1 MSKSL
6 LTEFGIHHRLESC
19 EVVFLKSSYFSV
31 LPEEP
36 AAPDGVP
43 GLFYPLLVHGVAGFH
58 VFGLHVP
65 QVDLPLKASRHQLV
79 PHDVGTVEG
88 QAVNPQ
94 VWSTISLFCY
104 LFTSWIIVK
113 KVLS

>member
-1 MSKSL
+1 MV
-6 LTEFGIHHRLESC
+6 F
-19 EVVFLKSSYFSV
+19 FLKSSYFSV

-43 GLFYPLLVHGVAGFH
+43 GLFNPLLVHGIAGFH

-88 QAVNPQ
+88 QAATPQ
-94 VWSTISLFCY
+94 VWSTISTLFCY
-104 LFTSWIIVK
+104 LFTIKGHCK
-113 KVLS
+113 KKCLAIESFKVCVNCF

>member
-1 MSKSL
+1 MANTFKKEKARFSQSDARIFV
-6 LTEFGIHHRLESC
+6 EWRWYSF
-19 EVVFLKSSYFSV
+19 SYFSV

-36 AAPDGVP
+36 ATPDGVP

-65 QVDLPLKASRHQLV
+65 QVDLPLKASCHQLV

-88 QAVNPQ
+88 
-94 VWSTISLFCY
+94 
-104 LFTSWIIVK
+104 
-113 KVLS
+113 

>member
-1 MSKSL
+1 M
-6 LTEFGIHHRLESC
+6 
-19 EVVFLKSSYFSV
+19 EVVFFLKSSYFSV

-88 QAVNPQ
+88 QAATPQ
-94 VWSTISLFCY
+94 VWSTISTLFCY
-104 LFTSWIIVK
+104 LFTIK
-113 KVLS
+113 DHCQNRELSY